1 MNIDKPQSFSIYSLD
16 YAFETILN
24 SLYREICSFDHNL
37 IIFYG
42 LNGLCYFSY
51 SKNYKTLMFMDY
63 LLFEPLEQ
71 TFKIT
76 SEAKNDLIS
85 KCISSKFGLTVEHIE
100 KIC

>member
-1 MNIDKPQSFSIYSLD
+1 
-16 YAFETILN
+16 
-24 SLYREICSFDHNL
+24 
-37 IIFYG
+37 
-42 LNGLCYFSY
+42 
-51 SKNYKTLMFMDY
+51 MDY

-85 KCISSKFGLTVEHIE
+85 KCISSKFGLTVEHIV